1 MSRQSQFST
10 PKSMAPHLNP
20 QQQQLQQQYLQQQL
34 QQQMHAQQQI
44 NPMMAQQMQ
53 HHQMGAPSSVS
64 SASTSSAHH
73 SAPNGTGA
81 QQGGQKP
88 QAPTYINRPDN
99 FASLVSQI
107 QFIHGDAEKPQEN
120 TVRVIEQYV
129 RQKMMKMIIRARENM
144 FRRMDLVTHESL
156 GGAVHHQALTAQQI
170 QQQNRLQFQLSLDD
184 FTFLNRHRLEKLTR
198 LHTYLSIKRHEARE
212 KEKQTFNLDI
222 NRCLHQSNLSRL
234 ERMLTNTEN
243 DYPSEDPK
251 DKPPRNMFLIR
262 DNVDDR
268 RAKAA
273 KQLVRDMNQSE
284 FNQYSKCGSAVFKFS
299 QNPKKFVHWLR
310 IDKIRYEM
318 QQDLLECLSYLA
330 YEMVALVTQVSLLV
344 KRNMLNREDD
354 TSKTISIVT
363 GVLDN
368 AWKSK
373 LSTVHLEHDDSYEKA
388 PSTRRP
394 IQPGHVFEAIRRLEA
409 RDELFAKHNE
419 FL

>member
-284 FNQYSKCGSAVFKFS
+284 YSISTPSVVVLYLNFHRTQKNLCIGCGLTKLIRNATGFTRVPLVFGLRDGSSRDAGFS
-299 QNPKKFVHWLR
+299 PG
-310 IDKIRYEM
+310 E
-318 QQDLLECLSYLA
+318 
-330 YEMVALVTQVSLLV
+330 TQH
-344 KRNMLNREDD
+344 NREDD